1 MAEFSYRAWGPIK
14 ESDYETAEEFCSAC
28 LIDLNPPGKD
38 KTKQL
43 CKLPVKEPKKLG
55 GKVNW
60 NAVVAAA
67 AALAGAR
74 GGVNAPKEA
83 KVKAARKLLQFYRA
97 AKKEPPESLV
107 EIVKGD

>member
-1 MAEFSYRAWGPIK
+1 MEFSQKAWGPIK
-14 ESDYETAEEFCSAC
+14 ESDYETAEEFCAAC

-38 KTKQL
+38 KVKSL
-43 CKLPVKEPKKLG
+43 CKLPVKEPKRLG

-74 GGVNAPKEA
+74 GGVDAPKED
-83 KVKAARKLLQFYRA
+83 KVRAARKLLQYYKA
-97 AKKEPPESLV
+97 AGKEPPESLV
-107 EIVKGD
+107 EIAKGD